1 MTTNTAADVAFNDA
15 DSAEIHRLVQ
25 QQYGQRAQRV
35 IELADVTPPRSASAG
50 ADADNDC
57 GAPNCGRGACGSDDC
72 APDPA
77 AVCSDTAICADSD
90 ADAGAVCCGPV
101 DTDRAMSLYND
112 AQLQGLPVEAMA
124 ASAGC
129 GNPTALADLRP
140 GETVLDLGSGG
151 GIDCFIAAEQVG
163 KSGRVFGL
171 DMTPEMLALANAN
184 RDRMGLHN
192 VEFIAGQ
199 LEDIPLPDAS
209 VDVVIS
215 NCVICLSP
223 DKDAVFREAYRVL
236 TPGGRLHVSDM
247 LALSAAGP
255 RVVDPQS
262 WAACIGGAEYRETYL
277 ARMANAGFAD
287 IATTAESV
295 QYDQDAVPLNVASVK
310 VSASKPR

>member
-1 MTTNTAADVAFNDA
+1 MTTNTATADAVAFNDA
-15 DSAEIHRLVQ
+15 DAAEIHRLVQ

-35 IELADVTPPRSASAG
+35 IELADVTPPASVSAG
-50 ADADNDC
+50 AADGC

-72 APDPA
+72 APVSDS
-77 AVCSDTAICADSD
+77 AVDCADADCADTA
-90 ADAGAVCCGPV
+90 AVCCGPV
-101 DTDRAMSLYND
+101 DTARAMSLYHD
-112 AQLQGLPVEAMA
+112 AQLEGLPVAAMA

-163 KSGRVFGL
+163 ESGRVFGL

-184 RDRMGLHN
+184 RDRMGRHN
-192 VEFIAGQ
+192 VQFIKGQ

-247 LALSAAGP
+247 LALSADGP

-262 WAACIGGAEYRETYL
+262 WAACIGGAEYQETYL
-277 ARMANAGFAD
+277 ARMVAAGFAD
-287 IATTAESV
+287 IATTAEAL
-295 QYDQDAVPLNVASVK
+295 QYDADAVPLNVASVK
-310 VSASKPR
+310 VSARKPR

>member
-1 MTTNTAADVAFNDA
+1 MTTTPTNTDQIRQA
-15 DSAEIHRLVQ
+15 VQ
-25 QQYGQRAQRV
+25 EHYGQRALRV
-35 IELADVTPPRSASAG
+35 IELADVTPDAG
-50 ADADNDC
+50 QGC
-57 GAPNCGRGACGSDDC
+57 GAENCGHGACGSDDC
-72 APDPA
+72 APATDA
-77 AVCSDTAICADSD
+77 AA
-90 ADAGAVCCGPV
+90 CCGPA
-101 DTDRAMSLYND
+101 DTERAMTLYNE

-163 KSGRVFGL
+163 ESGRVFGL

-184 RDRMGLHN
+184 RERMGVTN
-192 VEFIAGQ
+192 VEFIKGH
-199 LEDIPLPDAS
+199 LEDIPLPDGS

-247 LALSAAGP
+247 LALTEDGP
-255 RVVDPQS
+255 RLIDSDS
-262 WAACIGGAEYRETYL
+262 WAACIGGAEYQGTYL
-277 ARMANAGFAD
+277 ARMSAAGFTN
-287 IATTAESV
+287 IATTEESIRC
-295 QYDQDAVPLNVASVK
+295 DEDDASLNVASVK
-310 VSASKPR
+310 VSAHKPA

>member
-1 MTTNTAADVAFNDA
+1 MTINNADTG
-15 DSAEIHRLVQ
+15 EIRRIVQ

-35 IELADVTPPRSASAG
+35 IELTDVTPQF
-50 ADADNDC
+50 DC
-57 GAPNCGRGACGSDDC
+57 GSENCGNGNCGNADC
-72 APDPA
+72 AAEAHAHVEA
-77 AVCSDTAICADSD
+77 AA
-90 ADAGAVCCGPV
+90 CCGVV
-101 DTDRAMSLYND
+101 DTEHAMALYNE

-163 KSGRVFGL
+163 ESGRVFGV

-184 RDRMGLHN
+184 RDRIGLTN
-192 VEFIAGQ
+192 VEFIEGH
-199 LEDIPLPDAS
+199 LEDIPLPDGS

-247 LALSAAGP
+247 LALTEDGP
-255 RVVDPQS
+255 AIIDAES
-262 WAACIGGAEYRETYL
+262 WASCIGGAEYRETYL
-277 ARMANAGFAD
+277 ARMAAAGFTG
-287 IATTAESV
+287 IATTQEELKF
-295 QYDQDAVPLNVASVK
+295 DEREVPLNVASVK
-310 VSASKPR
+310 VSAYKPR